1 MENGNGLLNGRI
13 VLITGASRGI
23 GAATAKL
30 FARHGAAV
38 AVNYLGSQE
47 AAQKVVAQIVED
59 GGKAIAVRADVQDPT
74 AVKQMV
80 KGVTE
85 HLGPIDTLVLNA
97 SIHFPMKPFIE
108 MGWKDVEG
116 KLNGE
121 LKAAFFPCKEVVPH
135 MMKAKSGCIIAISTG
150 LSRHAIEGF
159 VSHSIAKSGL
169 DAFVKCL
176 ALELGPFGIRV
187 NAIAPGLVA
196 TDATAFIPAD
206 RKEATAKSTPLRRI
220 GEPDDVAGAALMLAL
235 PAARFVTG
243 VYLPVSGGVQML

>member
-1 MENGNGLLNGRI
+1 MENGKGLLHGRV

-30 FARHGAAV
+30 FALHGASV
-38 AVNYLGSQE
+38 AVNYVSNQDS
-47 AAQKVVAQIVED
+47 AQKVVAQIVES
-59 GGKAIAVRADVQDPT
+59 GGNAIAVRADVQDPN

-80 KGVTE
+80 KGVTD
-85 HLGPIDTLVLNA
+85 HLGPIDTLILNA

-108 MGWKDVEG
+108 MSWPDVEA

-121 LKAAFFPCKEVVPH
+121 LKAAFFPCKEVVPQ

-150 LSRHAIEGF
+150 LSRHALEGF
-159 VSHSIAKSGL
+159 VAHSIAKSGL

-187 NAIAPGLVA
+187 NAVAPGLVA
-196 TDATAFIPAD
+196 TDATAFVPAD
-206 RKEATAKSTPLRRI
+206 RRQATAKATPLRRI

-235 PAARFVTG
+235 PAAKFVTG